1 MTRILVVEDESIVA
15 KDLELTL
22 KRLGYS
28 VPATASSAE
37 DAMSKAGQYRPD
49 LVLMDIHL
57 QGATDGI
64 ATAQRLRR
72 EMNIPVI
79 YLTAYA
85 DDDTVARAR
94 ETEPFGYLLK
104 PFNEREL
111 RSTLEIAIYKHEA
124 EARLRHNDRMISI
137 GTMAAG
143 VAHEINNPLSYVI
156 ANLDFITK
164 SITSMSADVAALPLE
179 PAAAEPLLEQLR
191 HANDAVVDAGV
202 GADRV
207 RKIVSDLSKFV
218 RVSEPARAPID
229 LHEALETAIRM
240 SAHQIQHHAMLVR
253 EPGATP
259 PVLATK
265 QGLEQVFINLLVNA
279 AQAMPAG
286 RPQANRIRVVTR
298 TDAEGRAVVEIEDTG
313 AGITPE
319 DRARIFDPFFTT
331 KPVGFGTGL
340 GLSICHKI
348 ISDFGGTI
356 AVECVVGRGAL
367 FRITLPAA
375 PSKEAAAAS
384 PEAAKPEAERPLPRA
399 QILVVDDEPKVLA
412 MLDRALSRRHDVT
425 LASDGSEALTLITR
439 GRRFD
444 LVLCDLMMPK
454 MTGMELF
461 ERVEELAPEQASSF
475 VFLSGGAVTERGA
488 AFLDKHA
495 ARRLDKPFQ
504 LRDLDAMIAARLA
517 EEEP

>member
-1 MTRILVVEDESIVA
+1 MTKILVVEDESIVA

-37 DAMSKAGQYRPD
+37 DALSKAGQHRPD

-57 QGATDGI
+57 HGAIDGI
-64 ATAQRLRR
+64 AAAQRLRR
-72 EMNIPVI
+72 EMNIPVV

-111 RSTLEIAIYKHEA
+111 RSTLEIALYKHAA
-124 EARLRHNDRMISI
+124 EARLRHHDRMVSI

-143 VAHEINNPLSYVI
+143 VAHEINNPLAYVI
-156 ANLDFITK
+156 ANLDFVTK
-164 SITSMSADVAALPLE
+164 SIAAVAASLTTLPLAT
-179 PAAAEPLLEQLR
+179 AASDPLLEQLR
-191 HANDAVVDAGV
+191 SAGAAIGDASV

-207 RKIVSDLSKFV
+207 RKIASDLSRFARVDESAMAPFDV
-218 RVSEPARAPID
+218 R
-229 LHEALETAIRM
+229 EALETAIRM
-240 SAHQIQHHAMLVR
+240 SAHQIQHHAMIVR
-253 EPGATP
+253 EHGATP
-259 PVLATK
+259 TVLATR

-286 RPQANRIRVVTR
+286 RLQANRIRVVTR

-313 AGITPE
+313 AGIPAE

-331 KPVGFGTGL
+331 KPIGFGTGL
-340 GLSICHKI
+340 GLSVCHRI
-348 ISDFGGTI
+348 IADFGGTI
-356 AVECVVGRGAL
+356 TVESEVGRGAL

-375 PSKEAAAAS
+375 PAKAGAA
-384 PEAAKPEAERPLPRA
+384 ERDAAKPERDLPTPRA
-399 QILVVDDEPKVLA
+399 QILVVDDEARVLS
-412 MLDRALSRRHDVT
+412 MLDRVLSRRHDVT
-425 LASDGSEALTLITR
+425 LVSEAAEALALITR

-444 LVLCDLMMPK
+444 LVLCDLMMPD

-461 ERVEELAPEQASSF
+461 ARVEQQAPEQASVF
-475 VFLSGGAVTERGA
+475 VFLTGGAVTVEGA
-488 AFLDKHA
+488 AFLAAHA
-495 ARRLDKPFQ
+495 DQRFDKPFQ
-504 LRDLDAMIAARLA
+504 LRDLEAMIAAKLA
-517 EEEP
+517 DGGG